1 MSTQTGV
8 VTVQESGHGTGRLTA
23 HVRWPPRGNLQNM
36 AAGVGIYKYQAY
48 SLNTIFTV
56 GFVSNFKKSS
66 TSFVV
71 FVDIIFLEITFLHGD
86 LGNTSLQKKKSY
98 MESGAYV
105 QYFEIVTLAIVTFAI
120 EGEKIKPFKIRIY
133 DLQINS
139 HTYINSLC

>member
-1 MSTQTGV
+1 MVLVALLHMYGDFPGVTSKIWQLELVSTNIKHT
-8 VTVQESGHGTGRLTA
+8 LLI
-23 HVRWPPRGNLQNM
+23 P
-36 AAGVGIYKYQAY
+36 Y
-48 SLNTIFTV
+48 FTV